1 MKTAIGVDMVQEVLS
16 ELQTTAGV
24 RASALIAEDGFIVES
39 VRSEKAPDVD
49 FLGGAA
55 STTLASARAL
65 SQELQRGD
73 VEEVMVEYP
82 EGPLLLV
89 PLERSYLLVVLMDS
103 MQSLGRVRFQLKK
116 SIPRLKEALA

>member
-1 MKTAIGVDMVQEVLS
+1 MVQEVLS
-16 ELQTTAGV
+16 ELQTTRGV
-24 RASALIAEDGFIVES
+24 LASALVAEDGFVVES
-39 VRSEKAPDVD
+39 ARAEQAPDVD

-55 STTLASARAL
+55 STALASARAL
-65 SQELQRGD
+65 SQELERGE

-82 EGPLLLV
+82 EGPVLLV
-89 PLERSYLLVVLMDS
+89 PLQMGYLLVVLMDS

>member
-1 MKTAIGVDMVQEVLS
+1 MVQEVLS
-16 ELQTTAGV
+16 ELQAVRGV
-24 RASALIAEDGFIVES
+24 LGSALVAEDGFIVES
-39 VRSEKAPDVD
+39 QRAAGAPDVD

-55 STTLASARAL
+55 ATALASAKAL
-65 SQELQRGD
+65 SQEINRGE

-89 PLERSYLLVVLMDS
+89 PLEGGYLLVVLLDS
-103 MQSLGRVRFQLKK
+103 VQSLGRARFQLKK